1 MKIVNVL
8 MLAAMAVPFAFAGL
22 AAQAPEFTD
31 SELEQPVYRMLKE
44 LHGFGRENRML
55 NVPPQDGR
63 LLQMLIKMNGAK
75 NVVEVGTS
83 NGLSA
88 IWMAL
93 GLRETGGKLTTLEI
107 DPRKVELAKENFI
120 KAGVSDLITII
131 QGDALEELP
140 KLDGSYDLVF
150 VDAAKEQYKG
160 YLDALWDNIPSGGVI
175 VAHNAIRLA
184 DSMRDYLDFV
194 QNHAELRTV
203 MLTTTGDGVA
213 LSYRK

>member
-1 MKIVNVL
+1 MKALIIFL
-8 MLAAMAVPFAFAGL
+8 LATASIPFAFASL
-22 AAQAPEFTD
+22 SAQVPAFTD
-31 SELEQPVYRMLKE
+31 RELEQPVYRLLQE

-63 LLQMLIKMNGAK
+63 LLQILIRMNSVK

-93 GLRETGGKLTTLEI
+93 GLRETGGRLTTLEI
-107 DPRKVELAKENFI
+107 DPGKVELARENFV
-120 KAGVSDLITII
+120 KAGVDGLITII
-131 QGDALEELP
+131 EGDALEELP
-140 KLDGSYDLVF
+140 GLDGTFDLVF
-150 VDAAKEQYKG
+150 LDAAKSQYKG

-175 VAHNAIRLA
+175 VAHNAIRQSRA
-184 DSMRDYLDFV
+184 MADYLEFV
-194 QNHAELRTV
+194 QNHPELQTV
-203 MLTTTGDGVA
+203 MLTTSGDGVA